1 MTETDIINGLSHEE
15 AAKRAAEGRVNG
27 TGEIKT
33 KSISRIVRENTL
45 TFFNFL
51 NIVLAV
57 LVLIFGEIKNAMFI
71 GVIFCN
77 TGIGIFQEI
86 RAKRTIDKL
95 TLISAPKA
103 HVIRG
108 GTETEISNA
117 DIVEGDLVVFRAGTQ
132 ASADCEIVSGECEV
146 NESLIT
152 GESDPIFK
160 KPGDRILSGSFAVSG
175 ECRAVAVGLGAES
188 FANKITSSAKYV
200 KKTESKMM
208 KAINTILKG
217 ISIIILPLMALL
229 IFNGVCLADP
239 PQEFNRAVVSTVAAI
254 IGMIPEGLVLLTSIV
269 LAVSSIRLA
278 QNKTLVQDMYC
289 IETLARVD
297 VLCLDKTGTITEGSM
312 QVAEVKPLDENSGVD
327 INSAMTALTNA
338 LSDTNPT
345 FMAVKERW
353 GEKAVQNV
361 TATVPFSSA
370 RKWSGAQFADL
381 GTYVMG
387 AGEFILGSDY
397 EPIREKTERFSEG
410 GRRVILLAHSS
421 EPFTENNGLPHGIK
435 PVALIAITDKIRKEA
450 PDTLR
455 YFAEQG
461 VDIKIISGDNPVTVS
476 CVSQK
481 AGVKNADRYI
491 DASGVENIGEL
502 VDDYT
507 IFGRVT
513 PPQKLELV
521 KALQAKGH
529 TVGMTGDGVND
540 VLALKEADVSVAM
553 QSGSEAARNVSNL
566 VLLDSNFASMPKVV
580 AEGRRSI
587 NNVER
592 SASLFLSKTT
602 YSVLLALLFV
612 IISQPFLFE
621 PIQMTLIN
629 ALCIGAP
636 SFLLALQPNKEL
648 IRGSFISNVL
658 RRAIPNGVSAVL
670 ALSAGIICGRTLG
683 FTTEQLG
690 TISAFILAAVSFVIV
705 LLACHPMRTWK
716 IGMMIAL
723 IAAFIC
729 GHIFFEG
736 FFGFV
741 PFTHSMFAVTLIITG
756 AAALFTVMLNHTVV
770 SIADIITRREKV
782 APYITAVLLKTVPA
796 IIAGILSIGGCLI
809 WGNMNGLSGGELAAV
824 SGYGIAGAAFL
835 MMILVSSPMKITKKC
850 AVIAIMITFIWGSL
864 FALHFTGSELFTIRV
879 IAIISGVV
887 VSTGIIS
894 NLLALAGKKTAKLY
908 ARSHKKEDR

>member
-1 MTETDIINGLSHEE
+1 MTETDIINGLSAEE

-27 TGEIKT
+27 NAEIKT
-33 KSISRIVRENTL
+33 KSVKQIILSNTL

-51 NIVLAV
+51 NIVLAA

-71 GVIFCN
+71 AIIFCN

-86 RAKRTIDKL
+86 RAKRTIDRL

-103 HVIRG
+103 HVIRD
-108 GTETEISNA
+108 GTEIEIPTP
-117 DIVEGDLVVFRAGTQ
+117 DIVEGDLVVFRSGVQ
-132 ASADCEIVSGECEV
+132 ACADCEIVSGECEV

-152 GESDPIFK
+152 GESDPVFK
-160 KPGDRILSGSFAVSG
+160 KPGDKILSGSFAVSG
-175 ECRAVAVGLGAES
+175 ECRATAVGLGAES
-188 FANKITSSAKYV
+188 FANKITSGAKYV
-200 KKTESKMM
+200 KKTQSKMM
-208 KAINTILKG
+208 FAINTILKG
-217 ISIIILPLMALL
+217 ISICIIPIMMLLMY
-229 IFNGVCLADP
+229 NGVFVSG
-239 PQEFNRAVVSTVAAI
+239 QTVNRAVVSTVAAI

-278 QNKTLVQDMYC
+278 GHKTLVQDMYC

-312 QVAEVKPLDENSGVD
+312 QVAEVKLLDEDTDVD
-327 INSAMTALTNA
+327 GAMTALANA

-345 FMAVKERW
+345 FNAVKEHWNSERSYD
-353 GEKAVQNV
+353 V
-361 TATVPFSSA
+361 TSTVPFSSA
-370 RKWSGAQFADL
+370 RKWSGARFSDL
-381 GTYVMG
+381 GTYIMG
-387 AGEFILGSDY
+387 AGEFILGDKYS
-397 EPIREKTERFSEG
+397 EIKQTVEEFSAG

-421 EPFTENNGLPHGIK
+421 GEFGENMALPADIK
-435 PVALIAITDKIRKEA
+435 PKALIAITDRIRKEA

-481 AGVKNADRYI
+481 AGVKGAEKYI
-491 DASGVENIGEL
+491 DASTVENIGDY

-521 KALQAKGH
+521 KALKAKGH

-540 VLALKEADVSVAM
+540 VLALKEADCSVAM

-580 AEGRRSI
+580 AEGRRAI

-602 YSVLLALLFV
+602 YSVLLAVLFV
-612 IISQPFLFE
+612 IIQLPFLFE

-629 ALCIGAP
+629 ALCIGLP
-636 SFLLALQPNKEL
+636 SFLLALQPNKSL

-658 RRAIPNGVSAVL
+658 RRAIPNGISAVL
-670 ALSAGIICGRTLG
+670 ALSAGIICARHFG

-690 TISAFILAAVSFVIV
+690 SMSMVILASVSFVIV
-705 LLACHPMRTWK
+705 LLACHPFRWWK
-716 IGMMIAL
+716 IGMMVMLIGGFVIGCSCFGWFFGLAEFSHDMIISTAL
-723 IAAFIC
+723 IV
-729 GHIFFEG
+729 
-736 FFGFV
+736 FGG
-741 PFTHSMFAVTLIITG
+741 TT
-756 AAALFTVMLNHTVV
+756 FTVILNFFTVHLT
-770 SIADIITRREKV
+770 D
-782 APYITAVLLKTVPA
+782 YILKGKLHKRKAV
-796 IIAGILSIGGCLI
+796 
-809 WGNMNGLSGGELAAV
+809 E
-824 SGYGIAGAAFL
+824 
-835 MMILVSSPMKITKKC
+835 
-850 AVIAIMITFIWGSL
+850 
-864 FALHFTGSELFTIRV
+864 
-879 IAIISGVV
+879 
-887 VSTGIIS
+887 
-894 NLLALAGKKTAKLY
+894 
-908 ARSHKKEDR
+908 

>member
-1 MTETDIINGLSHEE
+1 MKRRKTMTEEYINNGLSPEE
-15 AAKRAAEGRVNG
+15 AAKRAGEGRVNG
-27 TGEIKT
+27 NAEIKT
-33 KSISRIVRENTL
+33 KSVAQIVRENTL

-86 RAKRTIDKL
+86 RAKRTIDRL

-108 GTETEISNA
+108 GTELSIPTAE
-117 DIVEGDLVVFRAGTQ
+117 IVEGDLVVFRPGVQ
-132 ASADCEIVSGECEV
+132 ACADCEIVSGECEV

-152 GESDPIFK
+152 GESDPIYK
-160 KPGDRILSGSFAVSG
+160 KAGDKILSGSFAVSG
-175 ECRAVAVGLGAES
+175 ECRAMAVGLGADS
-188 FANKITSSAKYV
+188 FANKITSGAKYV

-208 KAINTILKG
+208 YAINTILKG
-217 ISIIILPLMALL
+217 ISILIIPIMLLLMY
-229 IFNGVCLADP
+229 NGICVSG
-239 PQEFNRAVVSTVAAI
+239 QTINRAMTSTVAAV

-269 LAVSSIRLA
+269 LAVSAIRLA

-312 QVAEVKPLDENSGVD
+312 QVAEVMTLDDNSGVD
-327 INSAMTALTNA
+327 VSAAMAALTNA
-338 LSDTNPT
+338 LNDTNPT

-353 GEKAVQNV
+353 GEAAVHNV
-361 TATVPFSSA
+361 QATVPFSSA
-370 RKWSGAQFADL
+370 RKWSGAQFTDL

-387 AGEFILGSDY
+387 AGEFVLGGKYDD
-397 EPIREKTERFSEG
+397 IRETVERFSEG

-421 EPFTENNGLPHGIK
+421 DPFGEGMKLPPDIK
-435 PVALIAITDKIRKEA
+435 PIALIAITDKIRKEA
-450 PDTLR
+450 PATLR

-491 DASGVENIGEL
+491 DASTVDNIGEL

-521 KALQAKGH
+521 KALKAKGH

-540 VLALKEADVSVAM
+540 VLALKEADCSIAM

-602 YSVLLALLFV
+602 YSLLLAVLFV
-612 IISQPFLFE
+612 IIQLPFLFE

-648 IRGSFISNVL
+648 IRGSFISNVI
-658 RRAIPNGVSAVL
+658 RRAIPNGISAVL
-670 ALSAGIICGRTLG
+670 ALSAGLICGHTLG
-683 FTTEQLG
+683 FTVEQLS
-690 TISAFILAAVSFVIV
+690 TVSAFILAAVSFTIV
-705 LLACHPMRTWK
+705 LLACHPMKAWK
-716 IGMMIAL
+716 IGMLVFL
-723 IAAFIC
+723 IGAFLC
-729 GHIFFEG
+729 GHFFFED

-741 PFTHSMFAVTLIITG
+741 PFTE
-756 AAALFTVMLNHTVV
+756 
-770 SIADIITRREKV
+770 D
-782 APYITAVLLKTVPA
+782 
-796 IIAGILSIGGCLI
+796 
-809 WGNMNGLSGGELAAV
+809 
-824 SGYGIAGAAFL
+824 
-835 MMILVSSPMKITKKC
+835 MILVT
-850 AVIAIMITFIWGSL
+850 AVIIACSTVFTFIL
-864 FALHFTGSELFTIRV
+864 N
-879 IAIISGVV
+879 IAVV
-887 VSTGIIS
+887 RIADSIMERR
-894 NLLALAGKKTAKLY
+894 AKKA
-908 ARSHKKEDR
+908 

>member
-1 MTETDIINGLSHEE
+1 MTDTEKGLTLEE
-15 AAKRAAEGRVNG
+15 AAQRTAEGRVNG

-33 KSISRIVRENTL
+33 KSIAQIIRDNTL

-86 RAKRTIDKL
+86 RAKRTIDRL

-103 HVIRG
+103 HVIRSG
-108 GTETEISNA
+108 NELEIPNSE
-117 DIVEGDLVVFRAGTQ
+117 IVEGDLVVFRAGTQ
-132 ASADCEIVSGECEV
+132 ASADCEIAVGECEV

-152 GESDPIFK
+152 GESDPVYK
-160 KPGDRILSGSFAVSG
+160 KAGEKILSGSFVVSG
-175 ECRAVAVGLGAES
+175 ECRAIAVGLGAES
-188 FANKITSSAKYV
+188 FANRITSGAKYV

-208 KAINTILKG
+208 NAINTILKG
-217 ISIIILPLMALL
+217 ISILIIPIMLL
-229 IFNGVCLADP
+229 LLYEGIFVSGQTV
-239 PQEFNRAVVSTVAAI
+239 NRAVVSTVAAI

-312 QVAEVKPLDENSGVD
+312 QVAEVNILDD
-327 INSAMTALTNA
+327 NSAVDVKAAMNALTSA
-338 LSDTNPT
+338 LNDTNPT

-353 GEKAVQNV
+353 HEKSVQKVEAVI
-361 TATVPFSSA
+361 PFSSA
-370 RKWSGAQFADL
+370 RKWSGAQFEGL
-381 GTYVMG
+381 GTYIMG
-387 AGEFILGSDY
+387 AGQFIMRSKYG
-397 EPIREKTERFSEG
+397 EIREKAESFSKG
-410 GRRVILLAHSS
+410 GRRVILLAHSPD
-421 EPFTENNGLPHGIK
+421 PFRSGNELPDDIK
-435 PVALIAITDKIRKEA
+435 PIALIAITDKIRAEA
-450 PDTLR
+450 PATLE

-461 VDIKIISGDNPVTVS
+461 VDIKIISGDDPVTVS
-476 CVSQK
+476 CVAMK
-481 AGVKNADRYI
+481 AGVLNADRYI
-491 DASGVENIGEL
+491 DASSVENIGE
-502 VDDYT
+502 VVNEYT
-507 IFGRVT
+507 VFGRVT

-521 KALQAKGH
+521 KALKASGH

-540 VLALKEADVSVAM
+540 VLALKEADCSVAM

-602 YSVLLALLFV
+602 YSLLLAV
-612 IISQPFLFE
+612 IFAVIQLPFLFE

-658 RRAIPNGVSAVL
+658 RRAIPNGISAVI
-670 ALSAGIICGRTLG
+670 ALCTGMVWGRSVGLS
-683 FTTEQLG
+683 TEEIG

-705 LLACHPMRTWK
+705 LLACHPIRPWK
-716 IGMMIAL
+716 IGML
-723 IAAFIC
+723 IVLIGAFIC
-729 GHIFFEG
+729 GHLFFED

-741 PFTHSMFAVTLIITG
+741 PFSPDMI
-756 AAALFTVMLNHTVV
+756 
-770 SIADIITRREKV
+770 SIAATVTASAMVLTLLLNFASEK
-782 APYITAVLLKTVPA
+782 
-796 IIAGILSIGGCLI
+796 
-809 WGNMNGLSGGELAAV
+809 
-824 SGYGIAGAAFL
+824 
-835 MMILVSSPMKITKKC
+835 
-850 AVIAIMITFIWGSL
+850 
-864 FALHFTGSELFTIRV
+864 
-879 IAIISGVV
+879 ISG
-887 VSTGIIS
+887 IIIER
-894 NLLALAGKKTAKLY
+894 KAK
-908 ARSHKKEDR
+908 RT

>member
-1 MTETDIINGLSHEE
+1 MTDTDIEKGLSPEE
-15 AAKRAAEGRVNG
+15 AAKRAAEGKVNG

-33 KSISRIVRENTL
+33 KSIGQIVRENTL

-86 RAKRTIDKL
+86 RAKRTIDRL

-108 GTETEISNA
+108 GQELEIPNSE
-117 DIVEGDLVVFRAGTQ
+117 IVEGDLVMFRTGYQ
-132 ASADCEIVSGECEV
+132 ASADCLLVSGECEV

-152 GESDPIFK
+152 GESDPIYK
-160 KPGDRILSGSFAVSG
+160 KPGDKILSGSFAVSG

-200 KKTESKMM
+200 KRTESKMM
-208 KAINTILKG
+208 NAINTILKG
-217 ISIIILPLMALL
+217 ISILIIPLML
-229 IFNGVCLADP
+229 ILMYNGIFVSG
-239 PQEFNRAVVSTVAAI
+239 QTVNRAVVSTVAAI

-278 QNKTLVQDMYC
+278 QHKTLVQDMYC

-312 QVAEVKPLDENSGVD
+312 QVVETLKLDESCD
-327 INSAMTALTNA
+327 TDTYMTALACA
-338 LSDTNPT
+338 LNDTNPT
-345 FMAVKERW
+345 FCAVKEHW
-353 GEKAVQNV
+353 NDESKL
-361 TATVPFSSA
+361 TADMTVPFSSA
-370 RKWSGAQFADL
+370 RKWSGAHFPETGSL
-381 GTYVMG
+381 IMG
-387 AGEFILGSDY
+387 AGEFILGSSYDS
-397 EPIREKTERFSEG
+397 IRETAEKFSAG
-410 GRRVILLAHSS
+410 GRRVILLARSDN
-421 EPFTENNGLPHGIK
+421 EFGDKALPQGIK
-435 PVALIAITDKIRKEA
+435 PIALVAIADKIRAEA

-461 VDIKIISGDNPVTVS
+461 VDIKIISGDNPMTVS
-476 CVSQK
+476 CVAQK
-481 AGVKNADRYI
+481 AGVTNADKYI
-491 DASGVENIGEL
+491 DASAVEHIGEV

-521 KALQAKGH
+521 KALRAKGH

-602 YSVLLALLFV
+602 YSLLLALLFV
-612 IISQPFLFE
+612 IIQLPFLFE

-658 RRAIPNGVSAVL
+658 RRAIPNGVSAVI
-670 ALSAGIICGRTLG
+670 ALSAGIICGHTLG
-683 FTTEQLG
+683 FTVEQLS
-690 TISAFILAAVSFVIV
+690 TVSAFILASVSFVIV
-705 LLACHPMRTWK
+705 LLACHPMRPWK
-716 IGMMIAL
+716 IGMLVLL
-723 IAAFIC
+723 IGAFLC
-729 GHIFFEG
+729 GHIFLEE

-741 PFTHSMFAVTLIITG
+741 PFTPDMVLTTAIITVS
-756 AAALFTVMLNHTVV
+756 AAVLTIVLNIITVT
-770 SIADIITRREKV
+770 IADRITEKHRNK
-782 APYITAVLLKTVPA
+782 A
-796 IIAGILSIGGCLI
+796 
-809 WGNMNGLSGGELAAV
+809 
-824 SGYGIAGAAFL
+824 
-835 MMILVSSPMKITKKC
+835 
-850 AVIAIMITFIWGSL
+850 
-864 FALHFTGSELFTIRV
+864 
-879 IAIISGVV
+879 
-887 VSTGIIS
+887 
-894 NLLALAGKKTAKLY
+894 
-908 ARSHKKEDR
+908 

>member
-1 MTETDIINGLSHEE
+1 MTDTDIINGLSPEE

-27 TGEIKT
+27 SGEIKT
-33 KSISRIVRENTL
+33 KSITQIVRENTL

-57 LVLIFGEIKNAMFI
+57 LVLIFGNIKNAMFI

-86 RAKRTIDKL
+86 RAKRTIDRL

-108 GTETEISNA
+108 GVETEIPNSE
-117 DIVEGDLVVFRAGTQ
+117 IVEGDLVVFRSGVQ

-152 GESDPIFK
+152 GESDPIYK
-160 KPGDRILSGSFAVSG
+160 KAGDKILSGSFAVSG

-200 KKTESKMM
+200 KKTDSKMM
-208 KAINTILKG
+208 RAINTILKG
-217 ISIIILPLMALL
+217 ISIIIVPLMALL
-229 IFNGVCLADP
+229 IYNGVYMTDP
-239 PQEFNRAVVSTVAAI
+239 PQEFGRAMVSTVAAI

-312 QVAEVKPLDENSGVD
+312 QVTEVKPLDGDAD
-327 INSAMTALTNA
+327 IDGAMTALVNA

-345 FMAVKERW
+345 FMAVKEHW
-353 GEKAVQNV
+353 NGSSAYTADAVM
-361 TATVPFSSA
+361 PFSSA
-370 RKWSGAQFADL
+370 RKWSGAHFP
-381 GTYVMG
+381 GKGSYIMG
-387 AGEFILGSDY
+387 AGEFILGEKYSG
-397 EPIREKTERFSEG
+397 IRQTAEDFSAG
-410 GRRVILLAHSS
+410 GRRVILLAHSD
-421 EPFTENNGLPHGIK
+421 EPFNGKDLPEHIT
-435 PVALIAITDKIRKEA
+435 PVALIAIFDRIRAEA

-476 CVSQK
+476 FVSQK

-491 DASGVENIGEL
+491 DASTVEHIGEV
-502 VDDYT
+502 VDEYT

-540 VLALKEADVSVAM
+540 VLALKEADCSIAM

-566 VLLDSNFASMPKVV
+566 VLLDSNFVSMPKVV

-602 YSVLLALLFV
+602 YSLLLAVMFV
-612 IISQPFLFE
+612 IIQLPFLFE

-658 RRAIPNGVSAVL
+658 RRAIPNGISAVL
-670 ALSAGIICGRTLG
+670 ALSAAIICGRTLG
-683 FTTEQLG
+683 FTTEQLS
-690 TISAFILAAVSFVIV
+690 TVAAFILAAVSFVIV
-705 LLACHPMRTWK
+705 LLACHPMRPWK
-716 IGMMIAL
+716 IGMMFVL
-723 IAAFIC
+723 IGSFIC
-729 GHIFFEG
+729 GHVFLEG

-741 PFTHSMFAVTLIITG
+741 PFTYPMFAVTLIITG
-756 AAALFTVMLNHTVV
+756 AAALFTVILNHTVV
-770 SIADIITRREKV
+770 SIADIVTRREKV
-782 APYITAVLLKTVPA
+782 APYITTVLLKIVPA
-796 IIAGILSIGGCLI
+796 IIASVLAIGGCLI
-809 WGNMNGLSGGELAAV
+809 WGNMNGLSAGELTAV
-824 SGYGIAGAAFL
+824 ASYGIAGAAFL
-835 MMILVSSPMKITKKC
+835 MIILVSSPMKITKKC

-864 FALHFTGSELFTIRV
+864 FALHFCGSELFTIRV

-887 VSTGIIS
+887 ISTGIIS

-908 ARSHKKEDR
+908 AHNQKKEDE

>member
-1 MTETDIINGLSHEE
+1 MTDTDIINGLSPEE

-27 TGEIKT
+27 SGEIKT
-33 KSISRIVRENTL
+33 KSIAQIVRDNTL

-57 LVLIFGEIKNAMFI
+57 LVLIFGDIKNAMFI

-86 RAKRTIDKL
+86 RAKRTIDRL

-108 GTETEISNA
+108 GTEIEIPNP
-117 DIVEGDLVVFRAGTQ
+117 DIVEGDLVVFRAGVQ

-152 GESDPIFK
+152 GESDPIYK
-160 KPGDRILSGSFAVSG
+160 KAGDKILSGSFAVSG
-175 ECRAVAVGLGAES
+175 ECRAVAVGLGADS
-188 FANKITSSAKYV
+188 FANKITSGAKYV
-200 KKTESKMM
+200 KKTDSKMM

-217 ISIIILPLMALL
+217 ISICIIPIMLLLMY
-229 IFNGVCLADP
+229 NGVFVSG
-239 PQEFNRAVVSTVAAI
+239 QSVNRAVVSTVAAI

-312 QVAEVKPLDENSGVD
+312 QVSEVKLLDESAD
-327 INSAMTALTNA
+327 ADTAMTALATA

-353 GEKAVQNV
+353 NGSSAH
-361 TATVPFSSA
+361 TADMTVPFSSA
-370 RKWSGAQFADL
+370 RKWSGAHFPDL

-387 AGEFILGSDY
+387 AGEFILGDKY
-397 EPIREKTERFSEG
+397 NEIKQTVEEFSAG
-410 GRRVILLAHSS
+410 GRRVILLAHADGNFADKTTL
-421 EPFTENNGLPHGIK
+421 PENIK
-435 PVALIAITDKIRKEA
+435 PLALIAIFDKIRAEA
-450 PDTLR
+450 PATLK

-476 CVSQK
+476 CVSRK

-491 DASGVENIGEL
+491 DASTVEHIGDV

-540 VLALKEADVSVAM
+540 VLALKEADCSIAM

-602 YSVLLALLFV
+602 YSLLLAVLFV
-612 IISQPFLFE
+612 IIQLPFLFE

-658 RRAIPNGVSAVL
+658 KRSIPNGISAVL
-670 ALSAGIICGRTLG
+670 ALSAGIICGQYFG
-683 FTTEQLG
+683 FTTEQLS
-690 TISAFILAAVSFVIV
+690 TVSAFILAAVSFLIV
-705 LLACHPMRTWK
+705 LLACHPMRWWK
-716 IGMMIAL
+716 AGMLVVLIGT
-723 IAAFIC
+723 FIC
-729 GHIFFEG
+729 GHVFFEG

-741 PFTHSMFAVTLIITG
+741 PFTYEMFAVTLIITA
-756 AAALFTVMLNHTVV
+756 AAALFTVIFNHTVV
-770 SIADIITRREKV
+770 NITDIIRRREKV
-782 APYITAVLLKTVPA
+782 GPYVTAVLLKIVPG
-796 IIAGILSIGGCLI
+796 IIAAVIAITASVI
-809 WGNMNGLSGGELAAV
+809 WGNSAGLMRAELAAV
-824 SGYGIAGAAFL
+824 VGYAVAGAAFL
-835 MMILVSSPMKITKKC
+835 MIILLSSPMKLVKTGS
-850 AVIAIMITFIWGSL
+850 VVLVMILFIWGSM
-864 FALHFTGSELFTIRV
+864 FTLHFMGSTLFEGDV
-879 IAIISGVV
+879 IAIITGVV
-887 VSTGIIS
+887 IGTGILTFIIRF
-894 NLLALAGKKTAKLY
+894 AGVRIAK
-908 ARSHKKEDR
+908 AIAWSHKNR